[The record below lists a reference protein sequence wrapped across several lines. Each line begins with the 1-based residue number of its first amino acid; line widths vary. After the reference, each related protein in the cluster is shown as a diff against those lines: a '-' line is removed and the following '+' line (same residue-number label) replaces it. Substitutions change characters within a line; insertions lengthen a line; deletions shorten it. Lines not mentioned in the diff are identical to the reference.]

1 VQFEEVVALHNGGK
15 YKEAEKLYNL
25 LLEKRPDDPT
35 LLYCLG
41 TLYTQMEREA
51 VGVVLL
57 RAAIRQLP
65 KHASAWANL
74 AYGLKKI
81 GHRREAALAHQK
93 AIELDPTNSDWYSN
107 FAADYIG
114 NGDPEPAIPLLAKAI
129 ELNPN
134 NPHAH
139 WHMGLALL
147 ELGDFENGWPQYD
160 WGFLANQ
167 RLVRNYE
174 VDWWNGDRDQT
185 VVVYTE
191 QGMGDEIMFASMLP
205 DLIAVSKS
213 VILDCN
219 PRLEQLFRQSFP
231 EITVYGT
238 RKDETI
244 SWPRNHQID
253 AKIAIASLGRY
264 FRRSKDS
271 FPGTPYLKAD
281 PMELGEGM
289 WVGISWEGGSR
300 KNNRLERSMRLD
312 DMEPLL
318 RTPGINWVS
327 LQYTKCEKEIEE
339 FTQRT
344 GIKIHHWR
352 EIIDDYAKTASL
364 VKSLDLT
371 ISVAQSVIHL
381 CGALGAPC
389 WCLVPNTPNWCFGL
403 EGDMPWYKS
412 VSLYRR
418 QGGSWTSTIEKVTN
432 DLEGL
437 CRVRPE
443 AGCIEHGADPVPHQ
457 LIEQAV
463 GDHPVGDPDAS
474 DQANGA
480 DPVHIQPVPRSASM

>member
-253 AKIAIASLGRY
+253 AKIAIASRNSVRGCGWAFRGRAVHGKTTGWSGPCVLTTWSLCCGRPASIGCPSSTRSV
-264 FRRSKDS
+264 RRRLRSS
-271 FPGTPYLKAD
+271 PNGR
-281 PMELGEGM
+281 
-289 WVGISWEGGSR
+289 GSR
-300 KNNRLERSMRLD
+300 FTIGGKSSTTTLRRPPWSSRS
-312 DMEPLL
+312 
-318 RTPGINWVS
+318 I
-327 LQYTKCEKEIEE
+327 
-339 FTQRT
+339 
-344 GIKIHHWR
+344 
-352 EIIDDYAKTASL
+352 
-364 VKSLDLT
+364 
-371 ISVAQSVIHL
+371 
-381 CGALGAPC
+381 
-389 WCLVPNTPNWCFGL
+389 
-403 EGDMPWYKS
+403 
-412 VSLYRR
+412 
-418 QGGSWTSTIEKVTN
+418 
-432 DLEGL
+432 
-437 CRVRPE
+437 
-443 AGCIEHGADPVPHQ
+443 
-457 LIEQAV
+457 
-463 GDHPVGDPDAS
+463 
-474 DQANGA
+474 
-480 DPVHIQPVPRSASM
+480 